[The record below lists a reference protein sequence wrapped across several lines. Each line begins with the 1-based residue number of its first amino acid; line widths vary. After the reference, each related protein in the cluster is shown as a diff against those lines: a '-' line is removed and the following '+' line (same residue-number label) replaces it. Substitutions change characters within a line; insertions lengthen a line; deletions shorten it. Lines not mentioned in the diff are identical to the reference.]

1 MTQMQR
7 TVSIRADDAAKAA
20 SIAGQVVLAM
30 AVRAGF
36 SPLTADRLG
45 VDVAAALSEISG
57 PLELV
62 LGAEGGRLEAHLGC
76 SGSEAPQLA
85 RNLDGH
91 GASVVE
97 GGVDLVLTRT
107 ELRAV

>member
-1 MTQMQR
+1 MTQLQR

-57 PLELV
+57 PLELA

-76 SGSEAPQLA
+76 AGSDAPHLA